1 MSNRF
6 RPANWLARNGY
17 GPQVF
22 IFRNIES
29 GQVLY
34 SQLPTFTDYQIKT
47 QFQRP
52 NWQNRKP
59 SLRRDIWRVMAVVDC
74 ESYEGSVEVYQNL
87 VKLRSMRDLTLKDVA
102 MKFRPRNKDGNI
114 WYSAQFRPIYTQ
126 EAVADLASSIE
137 SAQTKSKVHWE
148 DEWRKGDLSN
158 WDADLVEHR
167 SMDRVA
173 LHTPKAL
180 LEDLKERAKLEF
192 KQLKAQEQLVE
203 ESIQAPSSEE
213 RV

>member
-6 RPANWLARNGY
+6 RTANWLAKNGY

-22 IFRNIES
+22 LFRNIES

-34 SQLPTFTDYQIKT
+34 SQLPTFTDYQLKV

-52 NWQNRKP
+52 NWENRKP
-59 SLRRDIWRVMAVVDC
+59 SLRRDIWRIMAVSDF
-74 ESYEGSVEVYQNL
+74 ESYEAAVEAYETL
-87 VKLRSMRDLTLKDVA
+87 VRLRSMRDLTLKDVA
-102 MKFRPRNKDGNI
+102 MRFRPRNKDGNI
-114 WYSAQFRPIYTQ
+114 WYSAQFRPVYTQ
-126 EAVADLASSIE
+126 EAVSDLATTIDHIQSK
-137 SAQTKSKVHWE
+137 TKIHWE

-158 WDADLVEHR
+158 WDKDLVEHEL
-167 SMDRVA
+167 MDRVA

-180 LEDLKERAKLEF
+180 LEDLRQRARAEF
-192 KQLKAQEQLVE
+192 KQLRAQEAAIEGAVE
-203 ESIQAPSSEE
+203 Q

>member
-6 RPANWLARNGY
+6 RQAKWLASNGY

-22 IFRNIES
+22 LFRNIES

-59 SLRRDIWRVMAVVDC
+59 SLRRDIWRLMAVVDC
-74 ESYEGSVEVYQNL
+74 NSYEGAVEVYENL
-87 VKLRSMRDLTLKDVA
+87 VQLRSMRDLTLKDVA

-137 SAQTKSKVHWE
+137 SAQAKSKIHWE
-148 DEWRKGDLSN
+148 DEWRKGELSN
-158 WDADLVEHR
+158 WDQELVEHTTI
-167 SMDRVA
+167 DRVA

-180 LEDLKERAKLEF
+180 LEQLKEKAKQEF
-192 KQLKAQEQLVE
+192 QKLREQETLQAEAPVE
-203 ESIQAPSSEE
+203 NEQ

>member
-34 SQLPTFTDYQIKT
+34 SQLPTFTDYQLKT

-59 SLRRDIWRVMAVVDC
+59 QLRRDIWRVMAVVDC
-74 ESYEGSVEVYQNL
+74 QSYEGAVNVYQNL
-87 VKLRSMRDLTLKDVA
+87 VQLRSLRDLTLKDVA
-102 MKFRPRNKDGNI
+102 MKFRPRNRDGNI

-126 EAVADLASSIE
+126 EAVADLATSIE
-137 SAQTKSKVHWE
+137 AADIKSNIHWE
-148 DEWRKGDLSN
+148 DEWRKGELSN
-158 WDADLVEHR
+158 WNSELVQHTA
-167 SMDRVA
+167 MDRVA
-173 LHTPKAL
+173 LQTPKAL
-180 LEDLKERAKLEF
+180 LEQLKETAKLEF
-192 KQLKAQEQLVE
+192 KRLREQEAAH
-203 ESIQAPSSEE
+203 APLEQ
-213 RV
+213 VA